1 MTLPIGS
8 HAPDFKGTDE
18 NGNTVTL
25 SEVLKDTN
33 VVLYF
38 YPKDETPGC
47 TKEACTFRDN
57 WEDISKLGAT
67 VIGISSDSVES
78 HHKFKE
84 NHSLPFTLI
93 SDPDKTIR
101 KAYDAVGALL
111 PPRIS
116 YVITK
121 DGTIV
126 HVYNSQM
133 NPAKH
138 VALAKEKLKSIANK

>member
-1 MTLPIGS
+1 MVLNIGDT
-8 HAPDFKGTDE
+8 APDFQGLDE
-18 NGNTVTL
+18 NGNKIVL
-25 SEVLKDTN
+25 SEVLKMGN

-57 WEDISKLGAT
+57 WEDLKKLGAT
-67 VIGISSDSVES
+67 VIGISSDSAES
-78 HHKFKE
+78 HKKFKE
-84 NHSLPFTLI
+84 HHNLQFTLV
-93 SDPDKTIR
+93 SDQDKHIR
-101 KAYDAVGALL
+101 KAYDALGTIL

-116 YVITK
+116 YVIDLK
-121 DGTIV
+121 GKIV

-138 VALAKEKLKSIANK
+138 VILAKEKLQDLIKQ

>member
-1 MTLPIGS
+1 MTLPVGS

-18 NGNTVTL
+18 KGNAITL
-25 SEVLKDTN
+25 YEVLKDRN

-57 WEDISKLGAT
+57 WEDINKLGAT

-78 HHKFKE
+78 HRKFKE

-93 SDPDKTIR
+93 SDPDKSIR
-101 KAYDAVGALL
+101 KAYDAIGTLL

-138 VALAKEKLKSIANK
+138 VALAKKKLKNLINA